1 MHQSAGYIN
10 QFKAEFVCKLTKAL
24 YGLKQ
29 APQAWFDK
37 LKVVLISL
45 GFVNSKSDS
54 SLFVLRSGK
63 TIVILLVYID
73 DILITGNDQVKMKK
87 DY

>member
-1 MHQSAGYIN
+1 M
-10 QFKAEFVCKLTKAL
+10 F
-24 YGLKQ
+24 
-29 APQAWFDK
+29 
-37 LKVVLISL
+37 KVVLISL

-63 TIVILLVYID
+63 INVILSVYID

>member
-10 QFKAEFVCKLTKAL
+10 PFKAEFVCKLTKAL

-45 GFVNSKSDS
+45 GFVNSKSVA
-54 SLFVLRSGK
+54 LYLCSGLEK
-63 TIVILLVYID
+63 QFLYCWYTLMIS
-73 DILITGNDQVKMKK
+73 
-87 DY
+87 